1 MLINSSATAFS
12 RAFAPWKV
20 AKYADEDRVRSL
32 CEIMKS
38 AAELGV
44 WLFAQPCTYEFRW
57 AGLEDEKVGVGAQK
71 RTTTTMTTTTMTT
84 MVIAPALVK
93 VGDERGRRLG
103 EGQVMVE
110 WVTQRV

>member
-1 MLINSSATAFS
+1 M
-12 RAFAPWKV
+12 

-71 RTTTTMTTTTMTT
+71 RTTTTMTT